1 MTGSMYASIAG
12 LKAHMQKLNVIGNNV
27 ANVNTAGYK
36 TKRTIFK
43 DSIYTMYSSG
53 SNGTTTIAGKNPS
66 QIGYGTLISSID
78 INMSTGSYNPGNP
91 TDCMLDG
98 DGFFLVGQKD
108 VMNVMNGD
116 PKDAEKYKSLTLSRV
131 GDFSFKADGYLSD
144 AKENAVYGFMCVGT
158 AVVGEKG
165 EKEPIFSDQLVPIRL
180 PQIELVEVKDKDGKV
195 TGTERVIRWPVVATG
210 GEGGGGDTADDEKT
224 EGGINSDGVA
234 WGQILVGGTEGN
246 DAFTSVAMK
255 DYSTYLEDKNEN
267 ATPGQPTD
275 PDKDE
280 KRDIGFVTLEDIN
293 ISATGKITGVVK
305 ETKELI
311 TIGYIAVG
319 NVTNPNGLS
328 HDGGHYYTCGDGAG
342 DLSITMLGNVG
353 KELYGVG
360 GGHLDYVNGSL
371 VDVGEGDDA
380 SLENVMGVSTSIGSA
395 GKTGLMSG
403 FLEGSNADLATEI
416 SELITTQ
423 RGYQANTRIVTVTD
437 SMLEELVNMKR

>member
-1 MTGSMYASIAG
+1 MYASIAG

-78 INMSTGSYNPGNP
+78 INMSTGNYNPGNP

-180 PQIELVEVKDKDGKV
+180 PQIELVETKDADGKV

-210 GEGGGGDTADDEKT
+210 GKGGGDADDDEQT

-234 WGQILVGGTEGN
+234 WGQVLVGGTEGN
-246 DAFTSVAMK
+246 DAFESVEMK
-255 DYSTYLEDKNEN
+255 DYSTYLEDKAKADGDNNNNNDED
-267 ATPGQPTD
+267 A
-275 PDKDE
+275 E
-280 KRDIGFVTLEDIN
+280 KRDIAFVTLEDIN

-353 KELYGVG
+353 QELYGVG
-360 GGHLDYVNGSL
+360 GGHLEYVNGSL
-371 VDVGEGDDA
+371 VEKGDDEDI
-380 SLENVMGVSTSIGSA
+380 SEVMGVSTSIGSA